1 MPETDGRYKWV
12 ALGNTT
18 AAVFMSALD
27 GSIVI
32 IAMPAIFR
40 GIHLDPLA
48 PGNISYLLWMI
59 MGYRLIQAVLV
70 VTVGRLGDMFGRV
83 RIYNAGFAVF
93 TFASVLLSFDP
104 FDGSRGALWLIGWRV
119 LQAIGGSML
128 VANSTAIL
136 TDAFPSDQRG
146 MALGINQ
153 VAALAGQFVG
163 LVAGGL
169 LAALDWRA
177 VFWVN
182 VPVGI
187 YGTLWAYWKLRDN
200 GERHG
205 RRIDWWGNI
214 TFAVGLGAVLIGVTA
229 GIQPYHGDTMGWPNP
244 AVFGLLTGGAV
255 LLAVF
260 TIIETRVA
268 EPMIQLSLFR
278 IRAFTAGNVAAFA
291 VSIARGGLQFVL
303 IIWLQGIWLPLH
315 GYDYTATPLWAG
327 IFLLPLTAGFLV
339 SGPVAGTLSDR
350 FGSRGMATGGMV
362 VFGGSLLGLM
372 LLPVSFPYWVF
383 ALLLAANGIGS
394 GMFAA
399 PNTSSMMSSVPAS
412 QRGVASGMRATFQNS
427 GTALSIGVFF
437 SLMIAG
443 LAASLPKTL
452 TSGLQQQG
460 VPGRP
465 RPSDRRPAAG
475 VVAVRGGARREPGAV
490 PAGVGARAVLALG
503 RPPAGPHW
511 PFVLPAADIGPVPP
525 GPGGG
530 VRRLR
535 RPVGDRRGRVA
546 AARRPLRSPSRAGHQ
561 LNPPPRKEH
570 DGPDHDRP
578 QPRPRRDRPAE
589 GGDRDPGGAAHR

>member
-1 MPETDGRYKWV
+1 MSYKWI
-12 ALGNTT
+12 ALSNTT

-40 GIHLDPLA
+40 GIGLDPLA
-48 PGNISYLLWMI
+48 AGNIFYLLWMI
-59 MGYRLIQAVLV
+59 MGYRLVQAVLV
-70 VTVGRLGDMFGRV
+70 VTVGRMGDMYGRV

-104 FDGSRGALWLIGWRV
+104 FRGGHGALWLIGWRV

-128 VANSTAIL
+128 TANSTAIL
-136 TDAFPSDQRG
+136 TDAFPAEQRG

-153 VAALAGQFVG
+153 VAALAGQFIG

-187 YGTLWAYWKLRDN
+187 YGTVWAYAKLRDN
-200 GERHG
+200 GQRHG
-205 RRIDWWGNI
+205 RRIDWWGNV
-214 TFAVGLGAVLIGVTA
+214 TFAVGLGAVLIAITN
-229 GIQPYHGDTMGWPNP
+229 GIQPYQGDTMGWTNP
-244 AVFGLLTGGAV
+244 SVFGLLAGGVA
-255 LLAVF
+255 LLAAFAV
-260 TIIETRVA
+260 IETRVP

-291 VSIARGGLQFVL
+291 VSIARGGLQFML

-315 GYDYTATPLWAG
+315 GYNYADTPLWAG
-327 IFLLPLTAGFLV
+327 IFLLPLTLGFLV
-339 SGPVAGTLSDR
+339 SGPTAGTISDR
-350 FGSRGMATGGMV
+350 IGARGMATAGMV
-362 VFGGSLLGLM
+362 VFGGSMIGLM
-372 LLPVSFPYWVF
+372 LLPVSFSYWVF

-427 GTALSIGVFF
+427 GTALSIGAFF

-443 LAASLPKTL
+443 LASSLPKTL
-452 TSGLQQQG
+452 TTGLQHQG
-460 VPGRP
+460 VP
-465 RPSDRRPAAG
+465 AAIAHQIG
-475 VVAVRGGARREPGAV
+475 SLPPVSSLFA
-490 PAGVGARAVLALG
+490 AVLGVNPVQHLLASKDALASLSTAHQRILVG
-503 RPPAGPHW
+503 REFFPHLISGPFHQGLVVV
-511 PFVLPAADIGPVPP
+511 FA
-525 GPGGG
+525 
-530 VRRLR
+530 
-535 RPVGDRRGRVA
+535 VA
-546 AARRPLRSPSRAGHQ
+546 AALSAIAALASLLRGERT
-561 LNPPPRKEH
+561 PPRKEH
-570 DGPDHDRP
+570 DDPDHDGP
-578 QPRPRRDRPAE
+578 
-589 GGDRDPGGAAHR
+589 